1 MKKIVIRGGKPLYGD
16 INVSGMKNAALPIIF
31 ASILTKDKCVI
42 ENLPEVSDVALSLR
56 ILRSMGASVRMIN
69 RTTVEI
75 DTTHL
80 VGGSSPYQLVSKLR
94 GSTYLLGAEL
104 GRFGEAKVG
113 FSGGCDFGTRPIDQ
127 HKKGF
132 EALGAVMTIE
142 NGCNHIVT
150 GPGGLCGASIY
161 FDIASV
167 GATINVILAAV
178 MTPGRTSI
186 DNAAREPH
194 IVDLANFLNMCGA
207 RISGAGT
214 SFIKIQGVEKLHGC
228 NYTIIPDMIEAGT
241 YMTAAAAAG
250 GRVTVRGVI
259 PKHMETVTAKLLE
272 MGVSVD
278 ECDDSIVV
286 SRSTPLQ
293 HANIK
298 TYFYPGFPTDMHPQ
312 FVPLLAV
319 AEGPSSVTENIWSGR
334 FDYLAEL
341 RKMGVSC
348 LHADSSNTAMIN
360 PGQHLTAASVT
371 ATDLRGGAA
380 MVIAALMADGVS
392 RVSKAYIIERGY
404 DNLIGKLRALGAG
417 ISCDMDEADGDDTP
431 PPPCTKVRS
440 AAHVMPR

>member
-1 MKKIVIRGGKPLYGD
+1 MGTEMKKIVINGGLPLFGD
-16 INVSGMKNAALPIIF
+16 ISVSGMKNAALPIIF

-42 ENLPEVSDVALSLR
+42 ENLPEVSDVTLSLE
-56 ILRSMGASVRMIN
+56 ILHSMGATVKMLN
-69 RTTVEI
+69 RNTVEV
-75 DTTHL
+75 DTTHF
-80 VGGSSPYQLVSKLR
+80 VGGSSPYELVSKLR

-104 GRFGEAKVG
+104 GRFGEARVG

-178 MTPGRTSI
+178 MTPGRTTI

-214 SFIKIQGVEKLHGC
+214 SFIKIQGVERLHGC

-250 GRVTVRGVI
+250 GRVTVRGII

-272 MGVSVD
+272 MGVEVD

-286 SRSTPLQ
+286 SRTSPLQ

-312 FVPLLAV
+312 FSALLAM
-319 AEGPSSVTENIWSGR
+319 ASGTSTVTEGVFENRFRYVDELKKMNADISVDGR
-334 FDYLAEL
+334 
-341 RKMGVSC
+341 
-348 LHADSSNTAMIN
+348 
-360 PGQHLTAASVT
+360 T
-371 ATDLRGGAA
+371 ATIVGPAHLIGAPVKAVDLRGGAA
-380 MVIAALMADGVS
+380 LVIAGLAAKGKTEICNVE
-392 RVSKAYIIERGY
+392 YIERGY
-404 DNLIGKLRALGAG
+404 DNIVGKLRGIGAD
-417 ISCDMDEADGDDTP
+417 ISLVDIPDAVVEKAN
-431 PPPCTKVRS
+431 
-440 AAHVMPR
+440 

>member
-1 MKKIVIRGGKPLYGD
+1 MKKIVINGGLPLYGD
-16 INVSGMKNAALPIIF
+16 ISVSGMKNAALPIIF

-42 ENLPEVSDVALSLR
+42 ENLPEVSDVTLSLE
-56 ILRSMGASVRMIN
+56 ILHSMGATVKMLN
-69 RTTVEI
+69 RNTVEV
-75 DTTHL
+75 DTTHF
-80 VGGSSPYQLVSKLR
+80 VGGSSPYELVSKLR

-104 GRFGEAKVG
+104 GRFGEARFG
-113 FSGGCDFGTRPIDQ
+113 CPGGCHSGTRPRDQ
-127 HKKGF
+127 HNKGF

-178 MTPGRTSI
+178 MTPGRTTI

-214 SFIKIQGVEKLHGC
+214 SFIKIQGVERLHGC

-241 YMTAAAAAG
+241 YMAAAAAAG
-250 GRVTVRGVI
+250 GRGTVRGII

-272 MGVSVD
+272 MGVEVD

-286 SRSTPLQ
+286 SRTSPLQ

-312 FVPLLAV
+312 FSALLAM
-319 AEGPSSVTENIWSGR
+319 ASGTSTVTEGVFENRFRYVDELKKMNADISVDGR
-334 FDYLAEL
+334 
-341 RKMGVSC
+341 
-348 LHADSSNTAMIN
+348 TATIVG
-360 PGQHLTAASVT
+360 PAHLTGAPVKAV
-371 ATDLRGGAA
+371 DLRGGAA
-380 MVIAALMADGVS
+380 LVIAGLAAKGKTEICNVE
-392 RVSKAYIIERGY
+392 YIERGY
-404 DNLIGKLRALGAG
+404 DNIVGKLRGIGAD
-417 ISCDMDEADGDDTP
+417 ISLVDIPDAVVEKAN
-431 PPPCTKVRS
+431 
-440 AAHVMPR
+440 